1 MLVSLSLVVLRSM
14 MIVVLIVLRGL
25 DSFVDFREDMRFV
38 LLYASPRGVLTYVF
52 SWQTTVI

>member
-1 MLVSLSLVVLRSM
+1 MLVSLTLVVLRSM

-38 LLYASPRGVLTYVF
+38 LLCVSPKSF
-52 SWQTTVI
+52 N